1 MVFKAMRL
9 HEIIKGGNA
18 ERKKRSEDGA
28 LKLMKRIYSW
38 RLRRVAEK

>member
-1 MVFKAMRL
+1 MVFKAMRF
-9 HEIIKGGNA
+9 HEIIKGVNA

-28 LKLMKRIYSW
+28 LKLKKWIYLW